1 MSTQSVLSAVGEL
14 QGFLDT
20 SEDWESLVGLWEVVQ
35 EIRGAV
41 GELNTDL
48 EAKIYNL
55 QGEKE
60 RIKGDQVVV
69 RYRSSSHKWDHQE
82 VRRRIR
88 LFCADKDT
96 GEVDEKHAA
105 EIERRAAQVS
115 YWRIGD
121 LPFEV
126 DEDVRAPT
134 FGAKKIRVEPKGVH

>member
-1 MSTQSVLSAVGEL
+1 MTVLGEIL
-14 QGFLDT
+14 SLELDVEQE
-20 SEDWESLVGLWEVVQ
+20 EDWEALVALWS
-35 EIRGAV
+35 EIQVARQAL
-41 GELNTDL
+41 GELNTSL

-55 QGEKE
+55 QTDKE
-60 RIKGDQVVV
+60 RIMGDLVVV
-69 RYRSSSHKWDHQE
+69 RYRSSSHKWDHAE

-88 LFCADKDT
+88 LFCADKNT